1 MENNSFE
8 EKMKKLNEIVEKLS
22 DESVSLNDSLN
33 LYVEGKELIKE
44 LQKLDGE
51 LRVFASA
58 DMMDV
63 YNGEIIG
70 VDVNDIEVNCIKGK
84 K

>member
-44 LQKLDGE
+44 LFKYISSRFLV
-51 LRVFASA
+51 VF
-58 DMMDV
+58 
-63 YNGEIIG
+63 
-70 VDVNDIEVNCIKGK
+70 
-84 K
+84 

>member
-1 MENNSFE
+1 
-8 EKMKKLNEIVEKLS
+8 MKV
-22 DESVSLNDSLN
+22 
-33 LYVEGKELIKE
+33 KELIKE

-63 YNGEIIG
+63 YYGEIIG
-70 VDVNDIEVNCIKGK
+70 VDVNDIEVNGIKGEK
-84 K
+84 VELEFTETIR

>member
-1 MENNSFE
+1 
-8 EKMKKLNEIVEKLS
+8 MKV
-22 DESVSLNDSLN
+22 
-33 LYVEGKELIKE
+33 KELIRE

-63 YNGEIIG
+63 WYGEVVG
-70 VDVNDIEVNCIKGK
+70 VNFTKKLVLVNNIKGDRVELEFTDTYE
-84 K
+84 

>member
-1 MENNSFE
+1 
-8 EKMKKLNEIVEKLS
+8 MKV
-22 DESVSLNDSLN
+22 
-33 LYVEGKELIKE
+33 KELIRE

-63 YNGEIIG
+63 CYGEVVG
-70 VDVNDIEVNCIKGK
+70 VNFTKKLVIVNNIKEDRVELEFTDTYE
-84 K
+84 

>member
-1 MENNSFE
+1 
-8 EKMKKLNEIVEKLS
+8 MKV
-22 DESVSLNDSLN
+22 
-33 LYVEGKELIKE
+33 KELIRE

-63 YNGEIIG
+63 SYGEITG
-70 VDVNDIEVNCIKGK
+70 VDVNEMEVNGIKEEK
-84 K
+84 VELEFTDTFK

>member
-1 MENNSFE
+1 
-8 EKMKKLNEIVEKLS
+8 MKV
-22 DESVSLNDSLN
+22 
-33 LYVEGKELIKE
+33 KELIKE

-58 DMMDV
+58 DMIDV
-63 YNGEIIG
+63 YYGEIIG
-70 VDVNDIEVNCIKGK
+70 VYVNDIEVNCIKWK

>member
-1 MENNSFE
+1 
-8 EKMKKLNEIVEKLS
+8 MKA
-22 DESVSLNDSLN
+22 
-33 LYVEGKELIKE
+33 KELIKE

-63 YNGEIIG
+63 CYGEVIG
-70 VDVNDIEVNCIKGK
+70 IDTSNVIFNSVKEEVVELEFTDTSK
-84 K
+84 

>member
-1 MENNSFE
+1 
-8 EKMKKLNEIVEKLS
+8 MKV
-22 DESVSLNDSLN
+22 
-33 LYVEGKELIKE
+33 KELIRE

-63 YNGEIIG
+63 YYGEITG
-70 VDVNDIEVNCIKGK
+70 VDVNEMEVNGTKEEK
-84 K
+84 VELEFTDTFK

>member
-1 MENNSFE
+1 
-8 EKMKKLNEIVEKLS
+8 MKV
-22 DESVSLNDSLN
+22 
-33 LYVEGKELIKE
+33 KELIKE

-70 VDVNDIEVNCIKGK
+70 VDVNEIEVNGIKGK

>member
-1 MENNSFE
+1 
-8 EKMKKLNEIVEKLS
+8 MKV
-22 DESVSLNDSLN
+22 
-33 LYVEGKELIKE
+33 KEFIRE

-63 YNGEIIG
+63 YYGEITG
-70 VDVNDIEVNCIKGK
+70 VDVNEMEVNGIKEEK
-84 K
+84 VELEFTDTFK

>member
-1 MENNSFE
+1 
-8 EKMKKLNEIVEKLS
+8 MKV
-22 DESVSLNDSLN
+22 
-33 LYVEGKELIKE
+33 KELIKG

-63 YNGEIIG
+63 YYGEITG
-70 VDVNDIEVNCIKGK
+70 VDVNEMEVNGIKEEK
-84 K
+84 VELEFTDTFK